1 MSTILKPFL
10 LAVTL
15 MLILIRPGFATEDG
29 AITMV
34 KTYSAYDYLQ
44 TRARLMHAVA
54 DHGLVLFGEFDHARA
69 AQNVNLKMPPTTVLV
84 FGNPKGGTPLM
95 LAHPELALDL
105 PFRVLISQQADGRTL
120 VSYHPAET
128 LQRYGLDAADI
139 QALKKLEQLVEKV
152 STKAE
157 NLASIGRCVCTGDV
171 ANKCAHIVHYLMR
184 QGGIEGGAIS
194 ITEPVP
200 RIVHFTLHP
209 GSLFQ
214 RLSHGE
220 GIKRRLITRDNNQCR
235 TERRKMKVL
244 AYTGTV
250 IANDAIA

>member
-15 MLILIRPGFATEDG
+15 MLILIRTGFATEDG

-44 TRARLMHAVA
+44 TRSRLMQAVT

-128 LQRYGLDAADI
+128 LQCYGLDAAAI
-139 QALKKLEQLVEKV
+139 LVLKKLEQLVEK
-152 STKAE
+152 
-157 NLASIGRCVCTGDV
+157 SI
-171 ANKCAHIVHYLMR
+171 H
-184 QGGIEGGAIS
+184 
-194 ITEPVP
+194 
-200 RIVHFTLHP
+200 
-209 GSLFQ
+209 
-214 RLSHGE
+214 
-220 GIKRRLITRDNNQCR
+220 
-235 TERRKMKVL
+235 
-244 AYTGTV
+244 
-250 IANDAIA
+250 

>member
-34 KTYSAYDYLQ
+34 KTYSSYDYLQ

-139 QALKKLEQLVEKV
+139 QALKKLEQLVEK
-152 STKAE
+152 S
-157 NLASIGRCVCTGDV
+157 
-171 ANKCAHIVHYLMR
+171 
-184 QGGIEGGAIS
+184 
-194 ITEPVP
+194 
-200 RIVHFTLHP
+200 LH
-209 GSLFQ
+209 
-214 RLSHGE
+214 
-220 GIKRRLITRDNNQCR
+220 
-235 TERRKMKVL
+235 
-244 AYTGTV
+244 
-250 IANDAIA
+250 

>member
-15 MLILIRPGFATEDG
+15 MLILIRLGFATEDG

-128 LQRYGLDAADI
+128 LQRYGLDAAAI
-139 QALKKLEQLVEKV
+139 QALKKLEQLVEKK
-152 STKAE
+152 SPLK
-157 NLASIGRCVCTGDV
+157 LKIWLQSGDV
-171 ANKCAHIVHYLMR
+171 FARVMSRINALTS
-184 QGGIEGGAIS
+184 S
-194 ITEPVP
+194 IT
-200 RIVHFTLHP
+200 
-209 GSLFQ
+209 
-214 RLSHGE
+214 
-220 GIKRRLITRDNNQCR
+220 
-235 TERRKMKVL
+235 
-244 AYTGTV
+244 
-250 IANDAIA
+250 

>member
-1 MSTILKPFL
+1 MSAILKPFL
-10 LAVTL
+10 LAITL

-69 AQNVNLKMPPTTVLV
+69 AQNVNLKMPPTTILV

-128 LQRYGLDAADI
+128 LQRYGLDAAAI
-139 QALKKLEQLVEKV
+139 QTLKKLEQLVEK
-152 STKAE
+152 S
-157 NLASIGRCVCTGDV
+157 
-171 ANKCAHIVHYLMR
+171 
-184 QGGIEGGAIS
+184 
-194 ITEPVP
+194 
-200 RIVHFTLHP
+200 LH
-209 GSLFQ
+209 
-214 RLSHGE
+214 
-220 GIKRRLITRDNNQCR
+220 
-235 TERRKMKVL
+235 
-244 AYTGTV
+244 
-250 IANDAIA
+250 

>member
-95 LAHPELALDL
+95 LAHPELA
-105 PFRVLISQQADGRTL
+105 FGCS
-120 VSYHPAET
+120 
-128 LQRYGLDAADI
+128 
-139 QALKKLEQLVEKV
+139 
-152 STKAE
+152 
-157 NLASIGRCVCTGDV
+157 LASKPMGERWSVIIPLKRCNVMV
-171 ANKCAHIVHYLMR
+171 LMP
-184 QGGIEGGAIS
+184 Q
-194 ITEPVP
+194 PY
-200 RIVHFTLHP
+200 
-209 GSLFQ
+209 
-214 RLSHGE
+214 RL
-220 GIKRRLITRDNNQCR
+220 
-235 TERRKMKVL
+235 
-244 AYTGTV
+244 
-250 IANDAIA
+250 